1 VSVNYHTR
9 SDFRRA
15 HGEALDV
22 LLSDSVAALLSV
34 GAVTRRRSL
43 SSIPGGPSPTSVEP
57 VEPVEP

>member
-22 LLSDSVAALLSV
+22 LLSDSVALLSV

-57 VEPVEP
+57 VEP